1 MIFVSTMIY
10 ALGKILGF
18 EAAVSQFHWQL
29 KNPGP
34 SSLPAVRAIARLKE
48 LDDVQLMVD
57 PACTSIAKARSRAFY
72 AAAMSTA
79 DVWVSIDDDSEATAD
94 TLDLMLKAARSGGDL
109 VLAPCRLRGQERI
122 NVALYTI
129 EAERELLDG
138 ARLVRAHAGGLSIAA
153 LGRRA
158 MNTLAAAYSPDLSFT
173 DHDGVERLA
182 LFAEEI
188 IGGRWFGEDVSFCAR
203 VTAAGLV
210 IEALATGV
218 TSHDGQGLLLNEIR
232 TLPGLEAIGVAT
244 DFRRELCRLKPYTAP
259 AVRDASAA
267 ELLIHSERHRAG

>member
-1 MIFVSTMIY
+1 MIFVSTLIY
-10 ALGKILGF
+10 ALGKTLGF
-18 EAAVSQFHWQL
+18 EAAVSEFHKQL

-34 SSLPAVRAIARLKE
+34 SSLPCVRTIARLQQ

-57 PACTSIAKARSRAFY
+57 PACTSIAKARSRAFH
-72 AAAMSTA
+72 AAAMSSA

-94 TLDLMLKAARSGGDL
+94 TLDLMLQAARSGGDL
-109 VLAPCRLRGQERI
+109 VIAPCLLRGQDRV
-122 NVALYTI
+122 NVALYQI
-129 EAERELLDG
+129 ESERELLDG
-138 ARLVRAHAGGLSIAA
+138 ARLIRAHAGGLAISA

-158 MNTLAAAYSPDLSFT
+158 MSTLAAAYSPDLLFT
-173 DHDGVERLA
+173 DHDGVQRLA

-188 IGGRWFGEDVSFCAR
+188 IGGQWFGEDVSFCAR
-203 VTAAGLV
+203 VAAAGLV

-232 TLPGLEAIGVAT
+232 TRRGLEAIGVAT

-267 ELLIHSERHRAG
+267 ELLIHSELDSAG

>member
-1 MIFVSTMIY
+1 MIFASTLIY
-10 ALGKILGF
+10 SLGKQLGYQG
-18 EAAVSQFHWQL
+18 AVDEFHKQL

-34 SSLPAVRAIARLKE
+34 SSLPCVRTIARLQQ

-57 PACTSIAKARSRAFY
+57 PACTSIAKARSRAFH
-72 AAAMSTA
+72 AAAMSSA

-94 TLDLMLKAARSGGDL
+94 TLDLMLQAARSGGDL
-109 VLAPCRLRGQERI
+109 VIAPCLLRGQDRV
-122 NVALYTI
+122 NVALYQI
-129 EAERELLDG
+129 ESERELLDG
-138 ARLVRAHAGGLSIAA
+138 ARLIRAHAGGLAISA

-158 MNTLAAAYSPDLSFT
+158 MATLAAAYSPDLLFT
-173 DHDGVERLA
+173 DHDGVQRLA

-188 IGGRWFGEDVSFCAR
+188 IGGQWFGEDVSFCAR

-232 TLPGLEAIGVAT
+232 TRRGLEAIGVAT
-244 DFRRELCRLKPYTAP
+244 DFAREWPRKPYTAP
-259 AVRDASAA
+259 AVRDASPS
-267 ELLIHSERHRAG
+267 ELLIHPELDSAG